1 MTKSKEETSAK
12 KAPAPKK
19 AETAKKAPAPKKVT
33 PAPKKV
39 TPAPKKAEFK
49 VGSLVLDH
57 KDREYTILE
66 MPTQLSDYSKIVL
79 KDSQGNSLVRLKLK
93 LRLK

>member
-1 MTKSKEETSAK
+1 MTKSKEENSAKKASAPKKTEVAKKVEAAPKKASTPK

-19 AETAKKAPAPKKVT
+19 T
-33 PAPKKV
+33 
-39 TPAPKKAEFK
+39 EFA
-49 VGSLVLDH
+49 VGALVLDH

-66 MPTQLSDYSKIVL
+66 MPAQLSDYSKIVL
-79 KDSQGNSLVRLKLK
+79 KDSQGKSLVRLKLK

>member
-19 AETAKKAPAPKKVT
+19 AETAKKA

>member
-1 MTKSKEETSAK
+1 MSKLKSETNEKNPEEAK

-19 AETAKKAPAPKKVT
+19 APSPKKAPASKKAPAPKKT
-33 PAPKKV
+33 
-39 TPAPKKAEFK
+39 EFA

-66 MPTQLSDYSKIVL
+66 VPSELNDYSKIVL
-79 KDSQGNSLVRLKLK
+79 KDSKGNSLVRLKSK

>member
-1 MTKSKEETSAK
+1 MAKLKSENNEKKPEELK
-12 KAPAPKK
+12 KAEAPKK
-19 AETAKKAPAPKKVT
+19 AEASKKT
-33 PAPKKV
+33 S
-39 TPAPKKAEFK
+39 APKKAVPKKTEFA

-66 MPTQLSDYSKIVL
+66 MPEQLSDYSKIVL
-79 KDSQGNSLVRLKLK
+79 KDSQGKSLVRLKLK

>member
-1 MTKSKEETSAK
+1 MTKSKEENSAK

-19 AETAKKAPAPKKVT
+19 TETAKKIETAKKVEAAPKKAPAPKKT
-33 PAPKKV
+33 
-39 TPAPKKAEFK
+39 EFA
-49 VGSLVLDH
+49 VGALVLDH

-66 MPTQLSDYSKIVL
+66 MPAELSDYSKIVL
-79 KDSQGNSLVRLKLK
+79 KDSQGNTLVRLKLK